1 MMPIMSDISEQLA
14 AEALKPQ
21 SVSNDGVTVSRR
33 SLAEL
38 IEYEKHL
45 AAQTAAASPAA
56 FFRGITCKVV
66 PPGGH

>member
-1 MMPIMSDISEQLA
+1 MTTPAEQLE
-14 AEALKPQ
+14 AEVSKPA
-21 SVSNDGVTVSRR
+21 SVSNDGVTVTRR

-45 AAQTAAASPAA
+45 ANKEAMTNTVGSLKAM
-56 FFRGITCKVV
+56 ITRIV

>member
-1 MMPIMSDISEQLA
+1 MSEISDQLA
-14 AEALKPQ
+14 SEALKAQ
-21 SVSNDGVTVSRR
+21 SVSADGVTVSRR
-33 SLAEL
+33 SLQEL
-38 IEYEKHL
+38 MEYEKHL

>member
-1 MMPIMSDISEQLA
+1 MSDISDQLA
-14 AEALKPQ
+14 AEALKAA

-33 SLAEL
+33 SLSEL

-45 AAQTAAASPAA
+45 AGKEAAASPAA
-56 FFRGITCKVV
+56 MFRSMTSVFV

>member
-1 MMPIMSDISEQLA
+1 MAEPADQLA
-14 AEALKPQ
+14 AEALKPA

-33 SLAEL
+33 SLTEL

-45 AAQTAAASPAA
+45 AGKTAAANMAA
-56 FFRGITCKVV
+56 TVKGMFSKIV